1 MIYKNCGNNVNLE
14 DKFCPQCGV
23 RQQPNNVDLESRKKS
38 PDKGKL
44 RMRIIAT
51 ILVVVL
57 LLSSVVVVSYV
68 LPLFSEKTKVK
79 ETDTSSFSYF
89 VTKTENVRFDQ
100 STGIGYVDNELL
112 LTVNPN
118 TSKDEISDLLESF
131 NGSVVG
137 EIGKLGYYQVQ
148 FAEAYSYED
157 IEELRDVIMLYDV
170 VSDASINYAFGINV
184 NDNLA

>member
-14 DKFCPQCGV
+14 DKFCPQYGV
-23 RQQPNNVDLESRKKS
+23 REQPNNVDLESRKKS

-68 LPLFSEKTKVK
+68 LPLFSGKTKVK

-89 VTKTENVRFDQ
+89 VTKTE
-100 STGIGYVDNELL
+100 
-112 LTVNPN
+112 
-118 TSKDEISDLLESF
+118 
-131 NGSVVG
+131 
-137 EIGKLGYYQVQ
+137 KL
-148 FAEAYSYED
+148 
-157 IEELRDVIMLYDV
+157 
-170 VSDASINYAFGINV
+170 
-184 NDNLA
+184 